1 MPMKPIAYIS
11 MTCVIPFVLSACGAP
26 QPRSNT
32 ADADAGTSRAA
43 VRALAPPEFP
53 LKPNPQYAD
62 FPLYTGTLGARP
74 IEMRLGAKSDDPTG
88 IQGEYRFLDGA
99 AGVVLVAGELD
110 NGTLQIEESDD
121 GTHITGNWVGK
132 VAVDGSIQ
140 GERMN
145 PDDSE
150 PQPFELQPSNAAA
163 RGARDPIHGAV
174 IGAPSRHV
182 GGMSNLTT
190 DQ

>member
-1 MPMKPIAYIS
+1 MKPIVYIS

-26 QPRSNT
+26 QPRSTT
-32 ADADAGTSRAA
+32 ADADAGASRAA

-88 IQGEYRFLDGA
+88 VQGEYRFLDGA